1 MLGKYTCHIR
11 FPVNISCKEAERT
24 AAGAAAGKGGGMGMD
39 NTIGIVMIGAACLL
53 VLLVAAM
60 RSRTQILLNFILR
73 AVLGLLIIYFVD
85 SFLDGR
91 GIPVHVG
98 LGAVSLVMSGLLG
111 APGVLL
117 LYGIGVCAW
126 LLG

>member
-1 MLGKYTCHIR
+1 
-11 FPVNISCKEAERT
+11 
-24 AAGAAAGKGGGMGMD
+24 
-39 NTIGIVMIGAACLL
+39 MIGAACLL

>member
-1 MLGKYTCHIR
+1 
-11 FPVNISCKEAERT
+11 
-24 AAGAAAGKGGGMGMD
+24 MD